1 MGAGPRA
8 SGVEHPLYFQLCA
21 GSFVWR
27 HSTAAAC
34 KSRWVSVSG
43 TSGPALADER
53 TINATG
59 HGVESCKA
67 WLEARKDG
75 YSAGY
80 GDWLLGYLTG
90 VKSLGTYRRQRFA
103 TRSKCSGDDRMGR
116 QVLYCISK
124 GKHRI
129 GSPPTDPRFGTPSK
143 RIRHF
148 IAAMKL
154 AVMKRRADYAY
165 RWI

>member
-1 MGAGPRA
+1 
-8 SGVEHPLYFQLCA
+8 
-21 GSFVWR
+21 
-27 HSTAAAC
+27 
-34 KSRWVSVSG
+34 
-43 TSGPALADER
+43 
-53 TINATG
+53 
-59 HGVESCKA
+59 
-67 WLEARKDG
+67 
-75 YSAGY
+75 
-80 GDWLLGYLTG
+80 
-90 VKSLGTYRRQRFA
+90 
-103 TRSKCSGDDRMGR
+103 MGR

-124 GKHRI
+124 GKHQI

>member
-1 MGAGPRA
+1 M
-8 SGVEHPLYFQLCA
+8 SSIHYIF
-21 GSFVWR
+21 SFVR
-27 HSTAAAC
+27 ARLSGGTRLLLLA

-90 VKSLGTYRRQRFA
+90 VNLGDLPAAEICYAIEMLRR
-103 TRSKCSGDDRMGR
+103 
-116 QVLYCISK
+116 
-124 GKHRI
+124 
-129 GSPPTDPRFGTPSK
+129 
-143 RIRHF
+143 
-148 IAAMKL
+148 
-154 AVMKRRADYAY
+154 
-165 RWI
+165 